1 MARKKKAPDANDL
14 ATMRLQAMQQA
25 VQAGRQVSP
34 TPVISPVS
42 ETPVVETPVPKPGDR
57 TSSGIVGTEFL
68 TNTQG
73 QNVLVYGG
81 SNTRV
86 VPNQP
91 APARNPASG
100 TILGFEYISGK
111 TAENSAKRRA
121 RIADG
126 VGGYTVGAW
135 EDNPGYVVEPGEK
148 LGAIPGPGGISET
161 GTRTLAVDTF
171 VNTLSLLI
179 GRDEANKDYVKKLY
193 ALAAPYYRTGSTIDE
208 AMNLALREAQ
218 LNNAIPEFTR
228 RFRAIKALE
237 DMRRQGIPVEVPTIA
252 EFVKSQEALTDVL
265 KIAGL
270 KDLATEDFLNDVMS
284 TGKSVRE
291 TTAIINDVFNA
302 IDFAPEP
309 VKAEIRRNLP
319 FADRTTLAKAILT
332 GERGVRELEQLRSRS
347 EVKAAAAQ
355 AGLSLADAAAQELA
369 NSGFNFKTSA
379 PRFGQVRQISQRGTF
394 LAGLTGEA
402 PVTQEQAIG
411 AVFNQAANEL
421 ETLGKIEERER
432 LRFQGRSGAVKLASQ
447 ARGSRGAF

>member
-1 MARKKKAPDANDL
+1 MAKKKKAPDANDL

-25 VQAGRQVSP
+25 VQAGRQVAPSAPATIAPRATLPVGGTSP
-34 TPVISPVS
+34 VDTSAFTAAEQRIYGSAASQPVVPAPVTTAATTTVATTTSPSTTAITTPFPAGSPVPGPTGTPV
-42 ETPVVETPVPKPGDR
+42 
-57 TSSGIVGTEFL
+57 
-68 TNTQG
+68 
-73 QNVLVYGG
+73 
-81 SNTRV
+81 
-86 VPNQP
+86 
-91 APARNPASG
+91 A
-100 TILGFEYISGK
+100 
-111 TAENSAKRRA
+111 
-121 RIADG
+121 
-126 VGGYTVGAW
+126 
-135 EDNPGYVVEPGEK
+135 GE
-148 LGAIPGPGGISET
+148 
-161 GTRTLAVDTF
+161 RTLARDTF
-171 VNTLSLLI
+171 INTLALLI
-179 GRDEANKDYVKKLY
+179 GREEAGKEYVKKLY
-193 ALAAPYYRTGSTIDE
+193 DLAAPYYRTGSTIDE

-218 LNNAIPEFTR
+218 LNNAIPEFTK

-237 DMRRQGIPVEVPTIA
+237 DMRRQGVPVEVPTIA
-252 EFVKSQEALTDVL
+252 EFVKSQEALADVL

-270 KDLATEDFLNDVMS
+270 KDLANEDFLNDVMS

-291 TTAIINDVFNA
+291 TSAIINDVFNA

-332 GERGVRELEQLRSRS
+332 GERGVRELEQMRTRS

-369 NSGFNFKTSA
+369 NSGFNFKTSL
-379 PRFGQVRQISQRGTF
+379 PRFGQVRQTSERGTF
-394 LAGLTGEA
+394 LAGLSGQA

-447 ARGSRGAF
+447 ARGNRGAF

>member
-1 MARKKKAPDANDL
+1 MAKKKKAPDANDL

-25 VQAGRQVSP
+25 VQAGRQVAPSAPAPMPQTALPVGGSVLSNTPDFTAAELRAYGVPASVANAPVP
-34 TPVISPVS
+34 TPTPTPSGSDITPPGSSDTPPPPGSSDTPPPPSGSAVPGSTGVS
-42 ETPVVETPVPKPGDR
+42 
-57 TSSGIVGTEFL
+57 
-68 TNTQG
+68 
-73 QNVLVYGG
+73 
-81 SNTRV
+81 
-86 VPNQP
+86 
-91 APARNPASG
+91 
-100 TILGFEYISGK
+100 
-111 TAENSAKRRA
+111 
-121 RIADG
+121 
-126 VGGYTVGAW
+126 VGGQ
-135 EDNPGYVVEPGEK
+135 
-148 LGAIPGPGGISET
+148 
-161 GTRTLAVDTF
+161 RTLARDTF
-171 VNTLSLLI
+171 INTLALLI
-179 GRDEANKDYVKKLY
+179 GREEASKEYVKKLY
-193 ALAAPYYRTGSTIDE
+193 DLAAPYYRTGSTIDE

-218 LNNAIPEFTR
+218 LNNAIPEFTK

-252 EFVKSQEALTDVL
+252 EFVKSQEALADVL

-270 KDLATEDFLNDVMS
+270 KDLANEDFLNDVMS

-291 TTAIINDVFNA
+291 TSAIINDVFNA

-332 GERGVRELEQLRSRS
+332 GERGVRELEQMRTRS

-369 NSGFNFKTSA
+369 NSGFNFKTSL
-379 PRFGQVRQISQRGTF
+379 PRFGQVRQTSERGTF
-394 LAGLTGEA
+394 LAGLSGQA

-447 ARGSRGAF
+447 ARGNRGAF